1 MLSSEFLLNGH
12 FRQFFLEKTIAIQ
25 VRSEGCDDRGRK
37 RGCGW
42 AKITVN
48 NRDYSKHGR
57 GYNFVVLDGN
67 TGTQWKYIY

>member
-1 MLSSEFLLNGH
+1 M
-12 FRQFFLEKTIAIQ
+12 AIQ
-25 VRSEGCDDRGRK
+25 VRSEGCDDKGRK

-48 NRDYSKHGR
+48 NRDYSRHGR

-67 TGTQWKYIY
+67 TGKQSNLVIQ

>member
-1 MLSSEFLLNGH
+1 M
-12 FRQFFLEKTIAIQ
+12 AIQ

-48 NRDYSKHGR
+48 NRDYSKHRR

-67 TGTQWKYIY
+67 TGTQWKYILNVIQ